1 MSKIIPYGKHNI
13 NKEDIRSVIKV
24 LQSDFLTQGPV
35 IEKFEKD
42 FAKYVGAKHAVSVS
56 NGTSALHLSM
66 LAMNISPKD
75 KVITTPI
82 TFVATANC
90 VKYCGGEVVF
100 CDINPENHL
109 LDFNKV
115 KKLLENSPK
124 GTYKGIIPVDFTGM
138 PINMEEYRLL
148 ADEFDLWIIEDSCH
162 APGGYFSDSDGNI
175 QKCGNGKYADL
186 AIFSFHP
193 VKHITCGEGGM
204 ITTNNSKL
212 FEKIKKLRTHGITKN
227 HNDFINPIKISG
239 GGGGSKYP
247 GWYMEMQELG
257 YNSRLSD
264 INAALGLSQ
273 LKRASQNLR
282 LRKQIA
288 QKYINELN
296 TNFYKHTTI
305 EGHAYH
311 LFIILCEKRQELY
324 EYLRKNK
331 IYTQVHYF
339 PIHLMPFYE
348 RSKFYNKKD
357 LSNSELYYGK
367 CLSIPMYPTL
377 SSKDQ
382 EFIINKMNNFFEKY
396 NHKLQ

>member
-1 MSKIIPYGKHNI
+1 MSKIIPYGKHDI

-24 LQSDFLTQGPV
+24 LQSDFLTQGPI
-35 IEKFEKD
+35 IEKFEKE

-75 KVITTPI
+75 KVITPPI

-90 VKYCGGEVVF
+90 IKYCGGEVVF

-212 FEKIKKLRTHGITKN
+212 FENIKKLRTHGITKN
-227 HNDFINPIKISG
+227 HNDFINPIKIS
-239 GGGGSKYP
+239 GGGSKYP

-273 LKRASQNLR
+273 LKRAEKNINLR
-282 LRKQIA
+282 KKIA
-288 QKYINELN
+288 QRYIDKLN
-296 TNFYKHTTI
+296 PNYFKHITT

-311 LFIILCEKRQELY
+311 IFVVLCKKRLELY
-324 EYLRKNK
+324 EFLRDFN
-331 IYTQVHYF
+331 IHSQVHYF
-339 PIHLMPFYE
+339 PIHLMPYYKETGLYDDIDLTNSEYYYE
-348 RSKFYNKKD
+348 R
-357 LSNSELYYGK
+357 
-367 CLSIPMYPTL
+367 CLSIPIYPTL
-377 SSKDQ
+377 SIKDQ
-382 EFIINKMNNFFEKY
+382 DYVISKMNCFYDK
-396 NHKLQ
+396 